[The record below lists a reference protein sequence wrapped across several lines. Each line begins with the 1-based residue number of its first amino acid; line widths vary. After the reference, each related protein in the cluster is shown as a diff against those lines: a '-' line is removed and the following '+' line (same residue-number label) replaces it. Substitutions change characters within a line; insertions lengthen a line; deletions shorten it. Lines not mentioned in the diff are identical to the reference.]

1 MGLKGQCGEVD
12 FGLKSSKNDTE
23 IELCDLT
30 FKNKTFPTNVT
41 SYKSLEAL
49 TKLKKKRENS
59 RSFLISW
66 MKL

>member
-12 FGLKSSKNDTE
+12 FGLQSSKNDTE

-41 SYKSLEAL
+41 
-49 TKLKKKRENS
+49 KLQVSGSINQIEKKES